1 MAEPR
6 SILNPV
12 TGERFTEMIRGVDTG
27 GDYVEGRLS
36 LPEGARPPGIHRHR
50 HQDEVV
56 TVVTGRIRARVGRH
70 EREYGPGESAFL
82 PRGEWHDFWVVGDGP
97 AETIG
102 RATPALGVELLL
114 PTLAGLAE
122 EGKTDKRGRPRPL
135 QGAVIGAFFNEVAE
149 FKTPPPAV
157 QRVLLPLLASLG
169 RRRGYRPYY
178 DRHFQAGQIE
188 EILAHWAAHR
198 SWDDYKPPPGG

>member
-1 MAEPR
+1 MKGGTTAELR

-12 TGERFTEMIRGVDTG
+12 TGERFTEGIRGVDTG

-36 LPEGARPPGIHRHR
+36 LPEDARPPGIHRHR

-56 TVVTGRIRARVGRH
+56 TVVTGRIRARVGKE
-70 EREYGPGESAFL
+70 EREYGPNESAFL

-122 EGKTDKRGRPRPL
+122 EGKTDEARPAR
-135 QGAVIGAFFNEVAE
+135 
-149 FKTPPPAV
+149 
-157 QRVLLPLLASLG
+157 S
-169 RRRGYRPYY
+169 RR
-178 DRHFQAGQIE
+178 
-188 EILAHWAAHR
+188 
-198 SWDDYKPPPGG
+198 S